1 MQILMIPAFL
11 ICLLYL
17 VFESARKKRSP
28 FLTLAAIVF
37 FVAVTACGASLCAA
51 VRASYYGQREWAQGR
66 AFFFGVFADELTK
79 TGDLQKAAQYMQSQ
93 EVKERGLVCIRQIVD
108 SFHPKTLC
116 CLSVGGLILLLAA
129 ASLWIKSLSG
139 KVYFPYLLAFVVL
152 MGGAVFDVGIY
163 YWRYGFRT
171 DGMLTNFLRCQ
182 QEILMSGLAEMKTDL
197 TIPEIVAVARQE
209 AARTGYSYGGA
220 LLEEALKKRSEN
232 RK

>member
-28 FLTLAAIVF
+28 LLTLAAIVF
-37 FVAVTACGASLCAA
+37 FVAVTAVAASLCAA
-51 VRASYYGQREWAQGR
+51 VRASYYGQREWAQER
-66 AFFFGVFADELTK
+66 AFFFGAFIDELTK
-79 TGDLQKAAQYMQSQ
+79 TGDLQKAAKHMQTS
-93 EVKERGLVCIRQIVD
+93 EVKERGLACIRQIVD
-108 SFHPKTLC
+108 SFRPKTLC
-116 CLSVGGLILLLAA
+116 CVSVGGLILLLAA

-139 KVYFPYLLAFVVL
+139 KVYFPCLLAFVVL

-171 DGMLTNFLRCQ
+171 DHMLTNFLRCQ

-197 TIPEIVAVARQE
+197 TIPEIVAVARKE
-209 AARTGYSYGGA
+209 AARTGYSYGGT

-232 RK
+232 GK